1 MNGMEKTG
9 NDPMQQFQG
18 NAFPSIPKQ
27 LPSLTKEP
35 YPGFPPASPLP
46 TPAHRLPPA
55 CSLHSRS
62 PSQPAFCSLPPH
74 SYRAESSPTTSLSDS
89 VSVDDHDASVSRSPT
104 LPPKNPAG
112 VTPARDGLPPRKDHR
127 RSQSDVPFAFLP
139 SSLPVQAADAAPHSA
154 GFVIS
159 ARPPAAGTKG
169 ESQWDRGLG
178 ADGVTGSDL
187 FSAYMN
193 LQGFDALTSSEDN
206 HEDLNSRESGSK
218 TSVAGSSENE
228 ADSNS
233 KGHAGGSSTVL
244 CVNDSTR
251 MGGMKPSSEVNP
263 DMAHFSHCRSLS
275 MDRFTGKLNYEAPAP
290 KLLPSHGLL
299 AAQSSKANSWDGAPN
314 TFSLEFGNG
323 QFTGAEMKK
332 IMENGKLIEMAM
344 TDPKR
349 VKRFMFSF
357 IIKEIFYL
365 CVIWLTW
372 SLNLRILANRQ
383 SAARSKER
391 RMSKVCNFDLYRPI
405 RVVHTGPSVYRYAD
419 RPLPG
424 GSTKN
429 RPSVVDLGRRR
440 PIEEEIDHQQLIE
453 REIDRWRLIEEEKWK
468 KKRKRRKK
476 KKRRRKNTLPARRPR
491 SRAVAARGSLV
502 PVASFSPT
510 RGDGASPR
518 AGRKIE
524 V

>member
-18 NAFPSIPKQ
+18 NAFPSISKQ
-27 LPSLTKEP
+27 LPSMTKGP
-35 YPGFPPASPLP
+35 YPGFPPASPSLP
-46 TPAHRLPPA
+46 TTAHRLPPA

-62 PSQPAFCSLPPH
+62 LSQPAFCSLSPQ
-74 SYRAESSPTTSLSDS
+74 SYRADSSPTASLSDS
-89 VSVDDHDASVSRSPT
+89 VSVDDHDASVSRSPP
-104 LPPKNPAG
+104 LPPKDPAG
-112 VTPARDGLPPRKDHR
+112 ITPARDGLPPRKDHR
-127 RSQSDVPFAFLP
+127 HSQSDVPFAFLP
-139 SSLPVQAADAAPHSA
+139 SSLPVQAAGAAPHSA

-233 KGHAGGSSTVL
+233 KRHVGGSSTVL
-244 CVNDSTR
+244 CANDSSR
-251 MGGMKPSSEVNP
+251 KEGMKPSSEVNP
-263 DMAHFSHCRSLS
+263 DMANFSHCRSLS
-275 MDRFTGKLNYEAPAP
+275 MDRFTGKLNYEAPPP
-290 KLLPSHGLL
+290 KLLPSPGIL

-349 VKRFMFSF
+349 VKR
-357 IIKEIFYL
+357 
-365 CVIWLTW
+365 
-372 SLNLRILANRQ
+372 ILANRQ

-391 RMSKVCNFDLYRPI
+391 RMKYIAELEHKVQALQTQTTTLSAQLTLLQRDSAGLANQNNELMFRLQAMEQQAQLRDALNEALTGEVQRLKLAATGLADAHPSNDLHRQTSANSQMFQPQ
-405 RVVHTGPSVYRYAD
+405 P
-419 RPLPG
+419 
-424 GSTKN
+424 K
-429 RPSVVDLGRRR
+429 
-440 PIEEEIDHQQLIE
+440 QQL
-453 REIDRWRLIEEEKWK
+453 
-468 KKRKRRKK
+468 
-476 KKRRRKNTLPARRPR
+476 PR
-491 SRAVAARGSLV
+491 MPLYQLQKQQTDTEMGNRSQQ
-502 PVASFSPT
+502 
-510 RGDGASPR
+510 
-518 AGRKIE
+518 
-524 V
+524 